1 MRAQLENQQKELEI
15 LTMQKDSIKSRLDQK
30 HGDVVQYDELKTRI
44 QELESQISDQ
54 QEKGENVKD
63 KLDASKRRVASLQ
76 WEKEA
81 IEGEKN
87 RLDQENKQIRRKWI
101 SAGKVHV
108 IITILY

>member
-44 QELESQISDQ
+44 QELDQ